1 MSNDNGHNHEARSAI
16 QAFVNRYAP
25 LYPNG
30 DHVELIQLAA
40 FPVAVTVHLL
50 YQIWANFGTFM
61 RNGTACKIEAL
72 AVNDCI
78 QSNLF
83 RQTGPELFEMDANVR
98 QCLLEDLRANRG
110 KHFVKEE
117 LAAFLYQYSRR
128 NTQGNAWKNYYD
140 AQQWAAIMEVDEKTA
155 AEQILSSL
163 AHELQKKNTSRG
175 LGIVNLISA
184 LEKDNKE
191 FSGLLKKSLNKPDA
205 VQAEATEVTSKR
217 IVLTDEIVDGRQ
229 PVRINLPPSLSNK
242 LKKIVK
248 TDTPPIE
255 GTDRNKEGEVYGLFA
270 TIIHGESQPEV
281 DRIADI
287 LVGKQYIRR
296 ENITFLGAAELN
308 NLSSNIDTLLS
319 KSKKNDRII
328 IYLNC
333 ADYPYEELDVKITP
347 DDLNNLIRR
356 WFPSDIADVIFIL
369 EAGSIGV
376 NWYELKYPAFTL
388 ISTGTLAGE
397 SAAGR
402 KVAKGAFRRVK
413 ASKFERRLL
422 ESVLS
427 RSDKD
432 ITYAE
437 FYNKLLQD
445 FEQTAPDAGIFKIP
459 HLIPG
464 DIDWNYK
471 LFSKS
476 VYEPM
481 QEVGKLLRDL
491 GHESETESRLAELK
505 ILEEGAR
512 EHGREKTISLLQI
525 FLVYQQKK
533 QVNCL
538 WLLHRKYDLDIQAPA
553 GISSL
558 TTLWTDFFDETENAE
573 DQDILKIVRQLFE
586 TNILFIGLTQKLL
599 SGLDFI
605 RWKTITN
612 ICKARK
618 ILVYVVV
625 EESWQWQLLDIEES
639 ELLLN
644 GTVLSDYLK
653 TEGGTAFLKTAYK
666 DIEEMLGQK
675 EPDVPDNQGTTYGI
689 FVGIDEYMDKQFNL
703 HESVSDATKMIG
715 ALVNAELLDA
725 DNANL
730 IINNEATRDNVV
742 NLLRERL
749 SAAKSEDTII
759 FYFSGHSSNQQTN
772 SALFFHDLDRTSEYT
787 SQAENGIMP
796 DSEFNALIKT
806 ARNNPTI
813 VLILDTHGGSRR
825 WLDESNPKHFSL
837 MATHLEEMCYELNGI
852 GGMLTEAL
860 TQSLNRQPHVN
871 YINLYQSVLNSFL
884 GFAHEGNSWQTPLFV
899 VHKDH
904 WNDVFLSR
912 TVEVPTVSSRSPKNY
927 EDLQIRDTL
936 QCLYYSITEKGA
948 FNFYNQVKFALYEK
962 RVDLEH
968 LDSWSAVDKSISIH
982 NRFPDMIF
990 IGLKESMYVYEP
1002 KYNIEKLLTIADV
1015 MQIPVHFILEDESKP
1030 DPSVYK
1036 SYPLLPADKKPVL
1049 SGEDIVKLIHELE
1062 AITEPLVGYLKPVE
1076 EDYETWALC
1085 IGISHYENLP
1095 GLPAGV
1101 QNARRFADWLS
1112 GALKNKVLRENCYTF
1127 TTGSDIR
1134 INKSDIDETVFRL
1147 ADKGYKGKE
1156 RVLYIYVC
1164 GYAIKSADDFL
1175 LCLAPW
1181 AVDKTHTVVNITEYI
1196 QVLSN
1201 ENFAKVIAFAEY
1213 VPIDN
1218 THFSIKEEAFRSFTS
1233 QPATSNPTASCFF
1246 KVPLER
1252 NDDPSTEK
1260 NSIVLDGLYGEAVI
1274 NITSITTESFT
1285 AYLHQRFDIGRSVHQ
1300 LELSIKSRDNKDFAI
1315 ANIDPLYASVPNST
1329 PTFKQKWILVVGTG
1343 KDRLSQ
1349 PEWMMS
1355 NALARELAKSG
1366 YGIITGG
1373 WPGVDA
1379 VSAEAYAGQLAEDK
1393 VLDEG
1398 YLMQIVLEQQEPVY
1412 PGGLI
1417 KRVSNETVWHERTL
1431 AEAYA
1436 VIMIG
1441 GMGGTFI
1448 SYEKAEEANVPVIPI
1463 SATGGDAAKAYI
1475 ELEKRRLLP
1484 RHLLDELIKPLNNY
1498 DNAERTAAAICKFL
1512 DEGVD
1517 SQLNQQLS

>member
-1 MSNDNGHNHEARSAI
+1 MSNDNGHNHEARAAI

-140 AQQWAAIMEVDEKTA
+140 AQQWAAIMEVDEKAA

-205 VQAEATEVTSKR
+205 VQVEATEVTSKR

-248 TDTPPIE
+248 TDPSKPPKNDADQE
-255 GTDRNKEGEVYGLFA
+255 SKVYGLFA
-270 TIIHGESQPEV
+270 IQADRSMSELSTITDLFVQK
-281 DRIADI
+281 R
-287 LVGKQYIRR
+287 YIQR
-296 ENITFLGAAELN
+296 ENITLLGDWQLHDFRE
-308 NLSSNIDTLLS
+308 TLDALLAIS
-319 KSKKNDRII
+319 RKNDRII
-328 IYLNC
+328 IYFNSIYHSFKGLEGTITLQQLN
-333 ADYPYEELDVKITP
+333 DLIRKRFHP
-347 DDLNNLIRR
+347 DDI
-356 WFPSDIADVIFIL
+356 PDVIFIL
-369 EAGSIGV
+369 EANGISGD
-376 NWYELKYPAFTL
+376 WYERKYQLFTL
-388 ISTGTLAGE
+388 ISTGGAV
-397 SAAGR
+397 SR
-402 KVAKGAFRRVK
+402 KDRDT
-413 ASKFERRLL
+413 LL
-422 ESVLS
+422 EKVLS
-427 RSDKD
+427 TSETD
-432 ITYAE
+432 ITYAQL
-437 FYNKLLQD
+437 YNKLLRE
-445 FEQTAPDAGIFKIP
+445 FMQTRSSADIFNLP

-464 DIDWNYK
+464 GLDWNHQ
-471 LFSKS
+471 LFSKRK
-476 VYEPM
+476 YPPM

-491 GHESETESRLAELK
+491 GHESETESRLAELNE
-505 ILEEGAR
+505 ILEEGSR

-558 TTLWTDFFDETENAE
+558 TTLWTDFFDETENDE
-573 DQDILKIVRQLFE
+573 DQDALKIVRQLFE

-605 RWKTITN
+605 RWKTIMN

-625 EESWQWQLLDIEES
+625 EESWQWQLLDIEED
-639 ELLLN
+639 ELLLD
-644 GTVLSDYLK
+644 GTILSDYLK
-653 TEGGTAFLKTAYK
+653 TEGATSFLKTAYK
-666 DIEEMLGQK
+666 DIEEMLSQK
-675 EPDVPDNQGTTYGI
+675 EPDVPDSQGTKYGI

-742 NLLRERL
+742 NLFRERL

-759 FYFSGHSSNQQTN
+759 FYFSGHSSNQQAN
-772 SALFFHDLDRTSEYT
+772 SALFFHDLDRTSEHT
-787 SQAENGIMP
+787 SQAENGVMP

-813 VLILDTHGGSRR
+813 VLILDTHGGSRH

-837 MATHLEEMCYELNGI
+837 MATHLEEMCYELKGI

-860 TQSLNRQPHVN
+860 TQCLSKQPHVN

-884 GFAHEGNSWQTPLFV
+884 AFAHEGNSWQTPLFV

-904 WNDVFLSR
+904 WNDVFLSK
-912 TVEVPTVSSRSPKNY
+912 TVEVPTVSSRSPKTY

-968 LDSWSAVDKSISIH
+968 LDSWKAVDKSFSIH

-1002 KYNIEKLLTIADV
+1002 MYNIEKLSAIADA
-1015 MQIPVHFILEDESKP
+1015 MQIPVYIILEDETELNL
-1030 DPSVYK
+1030 SVYK
-1036 SYPLLPADKKPVL
+1036 SFPLLPADKKPVL
-1049 SGEDIVKLIHELE
+1049 SGEDVTKLIHELE
-1062 AITEPLVGYLKPVE
+1062 AITEPLVRYLKPVE

-1095 GLPAGV
+1095 GMPAGV

-1112 GALKNKVLRENCYTF
+1112 GWIKNKVSRKNCYSF
-1127 TTGSDIR
+1127 TTGSDISV
-1134 INKSDIDETVFRL
+1134 NKSDIEETVLRII
-1147 ADKGYKGKE
+1147 DKSGKAE
-1156 RVLYIYVC
+1156 GKRVLYIYVC
-1164 GYAIKSADDFL
+1164 GNALKNTDAFL
-1175 LCLAPW
+1175 LCLASW
-1181 AVDKTHTVVNITEYI
+1181 AEDKSDEVVDITEYARA
-1196 QVLSN
+1196 LSN
-1201 ENFAKVIAFAEY
+1201 ANFAKVIVLAEY
-1213 VPIDN
+1213 QPIDIFIRWRH
-1218 THFSIKEEAFRSFTS
+1218 TTLPRPLTSI
-1233 QPATSNPTASCFF
+1233 PAPSCFF
-1246 KVPLER
+1246 KVPLKV
-1252 NDDPSTEK
+1252 NDDSLSE
-1260 NSIVLDGLYGEAVI
+1260 SSSMMLGGLYGEAALGD
-1274 NITSITTESFT
+1274 TSITTSSLA
-1285 AYLHQRFDIGRSVHQ
+1285 AYLNKRFE
-1300 LELSIKSRDNKDFAI
+1300 LEGIAQHPEISLQNSNTKDFVI
-1315 ANIDPLYASVPNST
+1315 AYLASSSKPSNNNSGN
-1329 PTFKQKWILVVGTG
+1329 FKQKWILVVGTG
-1343 KDRLSQ
+1343 RDRLSQ

-1355 NALARELAKSG
+1355 SASARELAKSG

-1379 VSAEAYAGQLAEDK
+1379 VTAEAYAGQLAEDQVPDEEYLIQ
-1393 VLDEG
+1393 VL
-1398 YLMQIVLEQQEPVY
+1398 LEKQELVY

-1417 KRVSNETVWHERTL
+1417 KRVANETLWYETVL
-1431 AEAYA
+1431 AKAYA

-1441 GMGGTFI
+1441 GKGGTFI

-1463 SATGGDAAKAYI
+1463 SATGGDAAKAYT

-1512 DEGVD
+1512 DGGLD
-1517 SQLNQQLS
+1517 SQINQQLS